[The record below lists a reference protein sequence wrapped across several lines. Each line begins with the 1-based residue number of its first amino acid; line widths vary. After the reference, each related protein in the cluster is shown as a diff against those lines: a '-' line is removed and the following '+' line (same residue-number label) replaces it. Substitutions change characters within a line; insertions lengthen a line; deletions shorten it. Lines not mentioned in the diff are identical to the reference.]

1 MAHLHLT
8 GKCASALYILSL
20 LILAGCGDGS
30 SSDPKPTLLSG
41 AVIDG
46 YIEGA
51 KVCLDQN
58 SNGACDAG
66 EPSSTTNSLGKY
78 ELDIG
83 YLGTTGLMLIAEI
96 PNTAKDADDGGKTL
110 AEAGKKAY
118 TLSGLAETPA
128 VITPLTT
135 LMTDEVMTNK
145 LSLAQAQA
153 KVLMQMGLPD
163 TTNPQEDHV
172 AKNNLQV
179 QEAAKLVALQLQQ
192 LQSNVASGATAS
204 QRWTQ
209 VQEARRT
216 AQAQAGSVSKTASSA
231 LNMPAVLSNVA
242 NGSLFSYR
250 MTSAKGLPIK
260 ASAMLFTPKEAAPAG
275 GWPLVVFGHGTV
287 GVGQQC
293 APSVTMNSTG
303 LWEYADLVASLIA
316 NKIAVVAPD
325 YEGLGSAD
333 MEVAPGHPYL
343 DLRSAGHSMVL
354 AAVAAKKSQ
363 GSKLSGAWAALG
375 HSQGG
380 HAALAAAQY
389 ADLAR
394 SLDASLAYKGAVAVA
409 PASNLQASLN
419 AFASVVNG
427 ATTPDKYVAGY
438 GAVTNTSFYAA
449 YVLKGTEST
458 SEPVAAASLLRNN
471 MQEIYKFVAN
481 ECIGAFTKRIID
493 DQFPYISTST
503 KPSDYPGVNYPA
515 INSAFFTRRLLATEP
530 ALVKLP
536 GKTLIIQGAADTT
549 VLPDITRLLKTNML
563 SKGSDVTLSEFT
575 GDSATHSGVL
585 KVPLA
590 QSAMKNFL
598 DGLFLPAVASAAP

>member
-1 MAHLHLT
+1 MPLLNRSE
-8 GKCASALYILSL
+8 KCASALFILSL
-20 LILAGCGDGS
+20 LTLAGCGG

-41 AVIDG
+41 VVIDG

-51 KVCLDQN
+51 KVCLDRN
-58 SNGACDAG
+58 SNGVCDEG
-66 EPSSTTNSLGKY
+66 EPSGTTNNQGKY
-78 ELDIG
+78 EFDIG
-83 YLGTTGLMLIAEI
+83 NLATTGLMLIAEI
-96 PNTAKDADDGGKTL
+96 PDNAKDADDGGKTL

-163 TTNPQEDHV
+163 NTNPQEDHV

-192 LQSNVASGATAS
+192 LQSNVVSGATAS

-216 AQAQAGSVSKTASSA
+216 TQAEAGTVSKTASSA
-231 LNMPAVLSNVA
+231 LNMPSSLATVA

-303 LWEYADLVASLIA
+303 VWDYADLVASLIA
-316 NKIAVVAPD
+316 SKIAVVAPD

-363 GSKLSGAWAALG
+363 DSKLSGAWAALG

-409 PASNLQASLN
+409 PASNLIASLN
-419 AFASVVNG
+419 VFASVVNG
-427 ATTPDKYVAGY
+427 ATTPDKYEAGY
-438 GAVTNTSFYAA
+438 GAVANTSFYAA

-458 SEPVAAASLLRNN
+458 FEPVAAASLLRSN
-471 MQEIYKFVAN
+471 MQEIYKSVTN
-481 ECIGAFTKRIID
+481 ECLTPFSDRIIKD
-493 DQFPYISTST
+493 VGRFTLPST

-515 INSAFFTRRLLATEP
+515 INSAFFIRRSLATEP

-536 GKTLIIQGAADTT
+536 GKTLILQGTADTT
-549 VLPDITRLLKTNML
+549 VLPDITRLLKNTML
-563 SKGSDVTLSEFT
+563 SKGSDVTLSEFK

-585 KVPLA
+585 ELPAA
-590 QSAMKNFL
+590 QIEMKNFL
-598 DGLFLPAVASAAP
+598 TGLFLPAVASAAP